1 MKISP
6 AKALVGAA
14 VVAFAAL
21 SFAGTQHGT
30 IAASPV
36 ASVKS
41 PSPNASTKSVQESA
55 EPAETPEAT
64 ETADTAS
71 STTTG
76 AHPCNHGFYVSQ
88 AAHAHKGGHYVS
100 TIAKSDL
107 GKNGDCSAPLPA
119 PAP

>member
-1 MKISP
+1 MKISSGM
-6 AKALVGAA
+6 AIVGAA

-21 SFAGTQHGT
+21 AFAGTQHNVLL
-30 IAASPV
+30 ASPV

-41 PSPNASTKSVQESA
+41 PSPSPSARSPLKSPA
-55 EPAETPEAT
+55 PAETPEPG
-64 ETADTAS
+64 ESPDSAD
-71 STTTG
+71 STTAGT
-76 AHPCNHGFYVSQ
+76 HPCNHGFYVSQ

-107 GKNGDCSAPLPA
+107 GKNGDCKAPLPT